1 MNENNINGK
10 IAFLRDTFLKAEK
23 DYLEELIKKPKYKN
37 FIEDLNKYNSKE
49 LSLEAVKR
57 ISAIESG
64 KVKEEDLEKVET
76 EITLLLASIQDC
88 IREKILEKIKKTI
101 DLNIYNN
108 PLENEKY
115 LLLEMK
121 REFMEKCAIKFIEE
135 QLEIALENT
144 SEEDKSLI
152 KELKDKKYDELM
164 EFAEEKQYQ
173 NFQLIEGNIYS
184 NDISYIAN
192 KLTIFADIIVYMID
206 GKILMECYADMFR
219 YLRNLILKNSNNP
232 IKTSAVISIIG

>member
-1 MNENNINGK
+1 MWNCKNNNSEKRK
-10 IAFLRDTFLKAEK
+10 I
-23 DYLEELIKKPKYKN
+23 YKRRN
-37 FIEDLNKYNSKE
+37 
-49 LSLEAVKR
+49 
-57 ISAIESG
+57 
-64 KVKEEDLEKVET
+64 
-76 EITLLLASIQDC
+76 
-88 IREKILEKIKKTI
+88 IRKNKKTI

-115 LLLEMK
+115 LLLETK
-121 REFMEKCAIKFIEE
+121 REFMEKYAIKFIEE

>member
-1 MNENNINGK
+1 MG
-10 IAFLRDTFLKAEK
+10 TFLCCGIAKTIIVKKER
-23 DYLEELIKKPKYKN
+23 YTREE
-37 FIEDLNKYNSKE
+37 
-49 LSLEAVKR
+49 
-57 ISAIESG
+57 
-64 KVKEEDLEKVET
+64 
-76 EITLLLASIQDC
+76 
-88 IREKILEKIKKTI
+88 ILEKIKKTI

-121 REFMEKCAIKFIEE
+121 REFMEKYAIKFIEE

>member
-1 MNENNINGK
+1 MG
-10 IAFLRDTFLKAEK
+10 TFLGCGIAKTIIVKKER
-23 DYLEELIKKPKYKN
+23 YTREE
-37 FIEDLNKYNSKE
+37 
-49 LSLEAVKR
+49 
-57 ISAIESG
+57 
-64 KVKEEDLEKVET
+64 
-76 EITLLLASIQDC
+76 
-88 IREKILEKIKKTI
+88 ILEKIKKTI

-121 REFMEKCAIKFIEE
+121 REFIEKYAIKFIEE
-135 QLEIALENT
+135 QLEIAVKNT
-144 SEEDKSLI
+144 SEEYKSLI
-152 KELKDKKYDELM
+152 KELKDKKYHELIQI
-164 EFAEEKQYQ
+164 AQEKQYQ
-173 NFQLIEGNIYS
+173 NFQLIKGNIYS

>member
-1 MNENNINGK
+1 MG
-10 IAFLRDTFLKAEK
+10 TFLCCGIAKTIIVKKER
-23 DYLEELIKKPKYKN
+23 YTREE
-37 FIEDLNKYNSKE
+37 
-49 LSLEAVKR
+49 
-57 ISAIESG
+57 
-64 KVKEEDLEKVET
+64 
-76 EITLLLASIQDC
+76 
-88 IREKILEKIKKTI
+88 ILEKIKKTI

-121 REFMEKCAIKFIEE
+121 REFMEKYAIKFIEE

-192 KLTIFADIIVYMID
+192 KLIIFADIIVYMID

-219 YLRNLILKNSNNP
+219 YLRNLILK
-232 IKTSAVISIIG
+232 IVIILSKRQQLFP

>member
-1 MNENNINGK
+1 MG
-10 IAFLRDTFLKAEK
+10 TFLCCGIAKTIIVKKER
-23 DYLEELIKKPKYKN
+23 YTREE
-37 FIEDLNKYNSKE
+37 
-49 LSLEAVKR
+49 
-57 ISAIESG
+57 
-64 KVKEEDLEKVET
+64 
-76 EITLLLASIQDC
+76 
-88 IREKILEKIKKTI
+88 ILEKIKKTI

-115 LLLEMK
+115 LRLEMK
-121 REFMEKCAIKFIEE
+121 REFMEKYAIKFIEE

>member
-1 MNENNINGK
+1 MLWYCKNNNSEKRK
-10 IAFLRDTFLKAEK
+10 I
-23 DYLEELIKKPKYKN
+23 YKRRN
-37 FIEDLNKYNSKE
+37 
-49 LSLEAVKR
+49 
-57 ISAIESG
+57 
-64 KVKEEDLEKVET
+64 
-76 EITLLLASIQDC
+76 
-88 IREKILEKIKKTI
+88 IRKNKKTI

-121 REFMEKCAIKFIEE
+121 REFMEKYAIKFIEE

>member
-1 MNENNINGK
+1 MLWYCKNNNSEKRK
-10 IAFLRDTFLKAEK
+10 I
-23 DYLEELIKKPKYKN
+23 YKRRN
-37 FIEDLNKYNSKE
+37 
-49 LSLEAVKR
+49 
-57 ISAIESG
+57 
-64 KVKEEDLEKVET
+64 
-76 EITLLLASIQDC
+76 
-88 IREKILEKIKKTI
+88 IRKNKKTI

-121 REFMEKCAIKFIEE
+121 REFMEKYAIKFIEE

-192 KLTIFADIIVYMID
+192 KLTIFADIIVYMIE

-219 YLRNLILKNSNNP
+219 YLRNLILKNSKNP

>member
-1 MNENNINGK
+1 MG
-10 IAFLRDTFLKAEK
+10 TFLCCGIAKT
-23 DYLEELIKKPKYKN
+23 IIVKKERY
-37 FIEDLNKYNSKE
+37 
-49 LSLEAVKR
+49 
-57 ISAIESG
+57 
-64 KVKEEDLEKVET
+64 T
-76 EITLLLASIQDC
+76 
-88 IREKILEKIKKTI
+88 REKILEKIKKTI

-135 QLEIALENT
+135 QLEIAVENT

-164 EFAEEKQYQ
+164 QIAEEKQYQ

>member
-1 MNENNINGK
+1 MG
-10 IAFLRDTFLKAEK
+10 TFLGCGIAKTIIVKKER
-23 DYLEELIKKPKYKN
+23 YTREE
-37 FIEDLNKYNSKE
+37 
-49 LSLEAVKR
+49 
-57 ISAIESG
+57 
-64 KVKEEDLEKVET
+64 
-76 EITLLLASIQDC
+76 
-88 IREKILEKIKKTI
+88 ILEKIKKTI

-121 REFMEKCAIKFIEE
+121 REFMEKYAIKFIEE
-135 QLEIALENT
+135 QLEIAVENT
-144 SEEDKSLI
+144 SEKEDKSLI

-164 EFAEEKQYQ
+164 EIAEQKQYEK
-173 NFQLIEGNIYS
+173 FQLIEGCIYS

-219 YLRNLILKNSNNP
+219 YLRNLILKTSNNP